1 MNSESGRRLSLEEL
15 KQLNRS
21 QSQVPPKPPAEPARQ
36 DRENLLAALTA
47 LYRLESTN
55 SSRLER
61 LEAGVSAQE
70 ALFRALSRQVG
81 QLPTQSQLEAL
92 ARDVAQ
98 MRAELKQAG
107 KKKELSV
114 SPPSLET
121 ALSVLLSLIH
131 ISLPPEYSQ
140 LYLAIEGVLSAVI
153 CISDPLRE
161 EAKDVLSALRGL
173 GVKNAVML
181 TGDSPRTAAAIA
193 AQLGVD
199 DFQAGVLPADKAD
212 YVAALRREGH
222 TVLMVGDG
230 INDSPALS
238 EADAGI
244 AISDGAAIA
253 REIADITIAAD
264 SLWELVRLR
273 QLAMALMHR
282 IQNNYRFVIGF
293 NGVLIG
299 LGVAGILPPATSA
312 MLHNLSTLGVSL
324 HSMSALPVA
333 GRETKVVKDL

>member
-1 MNSESGRRLSLEEL
+1 MNSKSGRKLSLEEL

-36 DRENLLAALTA
+36 DRENLLAVLTA

-121 ALSVLLSLIH
+121 TLSVLIWLALILLGTLVGMVVLRT
-131 ISLPPEYSQ
+131 IWSG
-140 LYLAIEGVLSAVI
+140 LAALWSAV
-153 CISDPLRE
+153 
-161 EAKDVLSALRGL
+161 
-173 GVKNAVML
+173 
-181 TGDSPRTAAAIA
+181 RT
-193 AQLGVD
+193 
-199 DFQAGVLPADKAD
+199 
-212 YVAALRREGH
+212 
-222 TVLMVGDG
+222 
-230 INDSPALS
+230 
-238 EADAGI
+238 
-244 AISDGAAIA
+244 
-253 REIADITIAAD
+253 
-264 SLWELVRLR
+264 
-273 QLAMALMHR
+273 
-282 IQNNYRFVIGF
+282 
-293 NGVLIG
+293 LI
-299 LGVAGILPPATSA
+299 P
-312 MLHNLSTLGVSL
+312 
-324 HSMSALPVA
+324 
-333 GRETKVVKDL
+333 

>member
-36 DRENLLAALTA
+36 DRENLLAVLTA

-121 ALSVLLSLIH
+121 TLSVLIWLALILLGTLVGMVVLRT
-131 ISLPPEYSQ
+131 IWSG
-140 LYLAIEGVLSAVI
+140 LAALWSAV
-153 CISDPLRE
+153 
-161 EAKDVLSALRGL
+161 
-173 GVKNAVML
+173 
-181 TGDSPRTAAAIA
+181 RT
-193 AQLGVD
+193 
-199 DFQAGVLPADKAD
+199 
-212 YVAALRREGH
+212 
-222 TVLMVGDG
+222 
-230 INDSPALS
+230 
-238 EADAGI
+238 
-244 AISDGAAIA
+244 
-253 REIADITIAAD
+253 
-264 SLWELVRLR
+264 
-273 QLAMALMHR
+273 
-282 IQNNYRFVIGF
+282 
-293 NGVLIG
+293 LI
-299 LGVAGILPPATSA
+299 P
-312 MLHNLSTLGVSL
+312 
-324 HSMSALPVA
+324 
-333 GRETKVVKDL
+333 

>member
-1 MNSESGRRLSLEEL
+1 MNFESGRKLSLEEL

-36 DRENLLAALTA
+36 DRENLLAVLTA

-121 ALSVLLSLIH
+121 ALSVLIWLALI
-131 ISLPPEYSQ
+131 L
-140 LYLAIEGVLSAVI
+140 LGTLVGMVVLRTIWS
-153 CISDPLRE
+153 
-161 EAKDVLSALRGL
+161 GL
-173 GVKNAVML
+173 
-181 TGDSPRTAAAIA
+181 
-193 AQLGVD
+193 
-199 DFQAGVLPADKAD
+199 
-212 YVAALRREGH
+212 AAL
-222 TVLMVGDG
+222 
-230 INDSPALS
+230 
-238 EADAGI
+238 
-244 AISDGAAIA
+244 
-253 REIADITIAAD
+253 
-264 SLWELVRLR
+264 W
-273 QLAMALMHR
+273 
-282 IQNNYRFVIGF
+282 
-293 NGVLIG
+293 
-299 LGVAGILPPATSA
+299 SA
-312 MLHNLSTLGVSL
+312 MRTLI
-324 HSMSALPVA
+324 P
-333 GRETKVVKDL
+333 

>member
-1 MNSESGRRLSLEEL
+1 MNSKSGRKLSLEEL

-36 DRENLLAALTA
+36 DMENLLAVLTA

-121 ALSVLLSLIH
+121 TLSVLIWLALILLGTLVGMVVLRT
-131 ISLPPEYSQ
+131 IWSG
-140 LYLAIEGVLSAVI
+140 LAALWSAV
-153 CISDPLRE
+153 
-161 EAKDVLSALRGL
+161 
-173 GVKNAVML
+173 
-181 TGDSPRTAAAIA
+181 RT
-193 AQLGVD
+193 
-199 DFQAGVLPADKAD
+199 
-212 YVAALRREGH
+212 
-222 TVLMVGDG
+222 
-230 INDSPALS
+230 
-238 EADAGI
+238 
-244 AISDGAAIA
+244 
-253 REIADITIAAD
+253 
-264 SLWELVRLR
+264 
-273 QLAMALMHR
+273 
-282 IQNNYRFVIGF
+282 
-293 NGVLIG
+293 LI
-299 LGVAGILPPATSA
+299 P
-312 MLHNLSTLGVSL
+312 
-324 HSMSALPVA
+324 
-333 GRETKVVKDL
+333 